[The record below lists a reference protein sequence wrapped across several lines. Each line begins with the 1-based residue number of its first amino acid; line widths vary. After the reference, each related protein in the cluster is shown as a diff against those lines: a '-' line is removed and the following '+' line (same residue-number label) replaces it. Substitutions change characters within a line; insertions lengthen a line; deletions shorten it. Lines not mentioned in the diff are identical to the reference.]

1 MHSLVWFA
9 ILAAFVFLLT
19 YDPRSQRLNKYIPSK
34 DTPCAQCES
43 GRYQELQFNTR
54 APNGGCNSE
63 PKEFM
68 GAVI

>member
-1 MHSLVWFA
+1 MHSIVWFA

-19 YDPRSQRLNKYIPSK
+19 YDPRSRRLDKYIKESA
-34 DTPCAQCES
+34 PCTQCES

-54 APNGGCNSE
+54 APGDSCKGE

>member
-19 YDPRSQRLNKYIPSK
+19 YDPRSQRLNKYIHSK
-34 DTPCAQCES
+34 DVMQCES

-54 APNGGCNSE
+54 APNGGCTGE

>member
-19 YDPRSQRLNKYIPSK
+19 YDPRSRRLDKYIS
-34 DTPCAQCES
+34 TQSTECES

-54 APNGGCNSE
+54 APGDSCKGE

>member
-19 YDPRSQRLNKYIPSK
+19 YDPRSQRLNKYIHSN
-34 DTPCAQCES
+34 DVMQCES

-54 APNGGCNSE
+54 APNGGCNGK